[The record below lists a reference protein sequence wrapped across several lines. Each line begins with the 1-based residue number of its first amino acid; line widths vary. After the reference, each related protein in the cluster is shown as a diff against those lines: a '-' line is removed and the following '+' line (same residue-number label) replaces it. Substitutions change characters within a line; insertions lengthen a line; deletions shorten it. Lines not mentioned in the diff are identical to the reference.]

1 MELQTKEN
9 SIQELKNEN
18 VEKEERILTKKDVT
32 KSWWLWWL
40 SVEVSNSFERLQAL
54 ACCISMIPILRKL
67 YKNEDDFRAGLKR
80 HLQFFNTEST
90 WGAITL
96 GVAVA
101 MEEQKAMGKQIPDE
115 AINSVKTGLMGP
127 FAGIGDTINWA
138 TFLPIL
144 LGFFIPVA
152 ESGNWIAGIAPLFI
166 FAGVTCFV
174 GYNTYHFGYNLGA
187 KSATKLLNSGWLN
200 KMITAAGVLGMFMMG
215 GLAAGF
221 VSVSTP
227 LVIDTGSAVFNLQTD
242 VFDSIV
248 PGLLP
253 FLTVAGVYVMLDKIK
268 RNYTLAVFIILAVSL
283 ILGGLGIIVGIF
295 MQFFA
300 SPVVALF
307 TDASDASGAEV
318 VRLGGQYLRGY
329 VWDCMFAGIHF
340 SFSGYFCACGKSGI
354 SFLHNIIAIT
364 LVRIPGVYLTSTL
377 FPDTLFPMGLATAAG
392 SLLSAI
398 ICVVAFTILN
408 RKEKS

>member
-248 PGLLP
+248 PL
-253 FLTVAGVYVMLDKIK
+253 
-268 RNYTLAVFIILAVSL
+268 
-283 ILGGLGIIVGIF
+283 
-295 MQFFA
+295 
-300 SPVVALF
+300 
-307 TDASDASGAEV
+307 
-318 VRLGGQYLRGY
+318 
-329 VWDCMFAGIHF
+329 
-340 SFSGYFCACGKSGI
+340 
-354 SFLHNIIAIT
+354 
-364 LVRIPGVYLTSTL
+364 
-377 FPDTLFPMGLATAAG
+377 
-392 SLLSAI
+392 
-398 ICVVAFTILN
+398 
-408 RKEKS
+408 

>member
-40 SVEVSNSFERLQAL
+40 SVEVANSFERLQAL

-152 ESGNWIAGIAPLFI
+152 ESGNWIAGIL
-166 FAGVTCFV
+166 
-174 GYNTYHFGYNLGA
+174 
-187 KSATKLLNSGWLN
+187 
-200 KMITAAGVLGMFMMG
+200 
-215 GLAAGF
+215 
-221 VSVSTP
+221 
-227 LVIDTGSAVFNLQTD
+227 
-242 VFDSIV
+242 
-248 PGLLP
+248 
-253 FLTVAGVYVMLDKIK
+253 
-268 RNYTLAVFIILAVSL
+268 SL
-283 ILGGLGIIVGIF
+283 IHI
-295 MQFFA
+295 
-300 SPVVALF
+300 
-307 TDASDASGAEV
+307 
-318 VRLGGQYLRGY
+318 
-329 VWDCMFAGIHF
+329 
-340 SFSGYFCACGKSGI
+340 
-354 SFLHNIIAIT
+354 
-364 LVRIPGVYLTSTL
+364 
-377 FPDTLFPMGLATAAG
+377 
-392 SLLSAI
+392 
-398 ICVVAFTILN
+398 
-408 RKEKS
+408 